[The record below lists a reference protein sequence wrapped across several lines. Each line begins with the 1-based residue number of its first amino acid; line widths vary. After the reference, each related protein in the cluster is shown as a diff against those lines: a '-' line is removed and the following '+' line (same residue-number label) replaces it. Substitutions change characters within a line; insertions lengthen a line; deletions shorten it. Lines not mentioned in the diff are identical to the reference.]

1 MQNALSKCSL
11 CPGATHFLLYT
22 GIASLLTD
30 ILCLSV
36 LHALCPLSR
45 LYLHPVPAIEKS
57 KPLRRRNSG
66 AAIQLSKYQGPLA
79 L

>member
-11 CPGATHFLLYT
+11 CPGATHFLLHM
-22 GIASLLTD
+22 GIASVLTV

-36 LHALCPLSR
+36 LHVLCPLSL
-45 LYLHPVPAIEKS
+45 LYLNPVPAIEKS
-57 KPLRRRNSG
+57 KPLRRRNGG
-66 AAIQLSKYQGPLA
+66 AAIQLSKSQGPLA

>member
-11 CPGATHFLLYT
+11 CPGATHFLLYM
-22 GIASLLTD
+22 GIASLLM
-30 ILCLSV
+30 CLSV
-36 LHALCPLSR
+36 CHALCPLSL

-57 KPLRRRNSG
+57 KPLRRRNGG